1 MTDAMR
7 NERRAARLATLAK
20 VRLIVENGTLVVRPQ
35 VFCSR
40 ELRGHRLIPRC
51 LTS

>member
-1 MTDAMR
+1 MTALQKA
-7 NERRAARLATLAK
+7 ERAARLKTLAT
-20 VRLIVENGTLVVRPQ
+20 VRLIVENGTLSVRPR
-35 VFCSR
+35 VYCER